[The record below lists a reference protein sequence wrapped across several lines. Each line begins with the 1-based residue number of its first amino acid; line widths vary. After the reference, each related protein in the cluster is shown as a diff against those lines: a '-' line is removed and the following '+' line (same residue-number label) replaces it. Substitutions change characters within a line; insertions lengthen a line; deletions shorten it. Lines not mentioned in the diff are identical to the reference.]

1 MTGTWFRPAVA
12 SRWLLISLAVAGLVV
27 RCSPEMR
34 DDLKELSRLSGL
46 AKDFF
51 KAEDVNVNLVND
63 RLLVVSL
70 VNCAAGGLPDPERKY
85 AAHEVA
91 LWTKAN
97 YRSIAKVQTISV
109 VFVERHSL
117 LIFSVTSS
125 QQYAFAVRDLGR
137 IPAPSE

>member
-1 MTGTWFRPAVA
+1 M
-12 SRWLLISLAVAGLVV
+12 

-34 DDLKELSRLSGL
+34 DDLRELSRLSAL

-51 KAEDVNVNLVND
+51 KAEDVNVNLVNN

-70 VNCAAGGLPDPERKY
+70 INCAAGDLPDPERKY

-91 LWTKAN
+91 FWVKTN
-97 YRSIAKVQTISV
+97 YRRVSKIQTISV

-117 LIFSVTSS
+117 LFFSMVSS
-125 QQYAFAVRDLGR
+125 EHFTFPVKGLTR
-137 IPAPSE
+137 IPAPST